1 MSVSQFSRMIR
12 FGFLALLLVF
22 ASGAAAQDPRV
33 DMEMSPAVQSAQ
45 DLLDGADRKVAQ
57 IQKQVADNA
66 DDDLRL
72 IDLKLEVEELS
83 RKMIEVGVSLRPRL
97 TEVKSR
103 IELLGDPPAQGQP
116 EEPAETQAERAR
128 LSQERSLINA
138 LTGRAETISIQANNL
153 GDEIT
158 ETRRELF
165 TGTLL
170 KRSEINGQLF
180 QEASDALRVERGN
193 LERIFESWLHF
204 VWSFKFQQLM
214 VASFLSSVI
223 ALLVVLFSFRFFGRF
238 IERDNTVAE
247 PDYLERLAVAFWSVA
262 IPNVALTLIFGAT
275 LLLFTN
281 FAVLRTEVSRM
292 IAGLCA
298 ALILVTFVSRVAKA
312 ILAPHKPQWRLIG
325 FSNKGAKRVYYL
337 IVLMVVVNAFDFT
350 LGNISETLGSP
361 VVLTVA
367 RSFFATIVVGLI
379 LTVTAR
385 VRPMVSQSGNP
396 ADPSRSWPRALKFL
410 LVISG
415 IGMVGLSLT
424 GYVGL
429 SKFVSEQIL
438 LTGAIVAMMYIG
450 FLSAQATMEQGVF
463 AETTVGRWLNG
474 RFDSSMASMDRFGLF
489 FGLLIHCLVIAFGVP
504 LILLQWGFQ
513 VQDIELWVYRAFT
526 DIRIGGISISLTGIL
541 VGILLFLIGL
551 FGTRKFERW
560 LDSHVLARSR
570 MDPGV
575 RNSITTGVGY
585 LGVAFAGLIGIL
597 AAGINLSSL
606 AIVAGALSL
615 GIGFGLQNIVSNFVS
630 GLILL
635 AERPFKVGDWVETG
649 TTQGFVKRI
658 SVRAT
663 EIETFQRQSIIVPN
677 SELINGVVGNWNHRN
692 SVGRADIEVGVSYSA
707 DPEKVLRILEE
718 IALAHEMVLRNPAP
732 AVHFVNFGA
741 SSLDFVLKVFLADVL
756 NGMGVKNDL
765 RVSIYKRF
773 KEEGIEIPFPQT
785 DVNFFVKDAPS
796 ELLRKFAADAETVE
810 MEEKP
815 ARTKRKRARKDAPD
829 GDPSEI

>member
-22 ASGAAAQDPRV
+22 TGVAAAQDPRV
-33 DMEMSPAVQSAQ
+33 DMEMSPAVQSAE
-45 DLLDGADRKVAQ
+45 DLLDGADRKVAE
-57 IQKQVADNA
+57 IQKQIDENGDN
-66 DDDLRL
+66 DMRL
-72 IDLKLEVEELS
+72 TDLKLELEDLA
-83 RKMIEVGVSLRPRL
+83 RQMIDVGVSLRPRL

-103 IELLGDPPAQGQP
+103 IDLLGSPPGEGEP
-116 EEPAETQAERAR
+116 EEPPATQAERAR
-128 LSQERSLINA
+128 LSQERSLINT
-138 LTGRAETISIQANNL
+138 LTGRAENISIRANQL
-153 GDEIT
+153 GDTIT
-158 ETRRELF
+158 ETRRRLF

-170 KRSEINGQLF
+170 KRTEINGQLF
-180 QEASDALRVERGN
+180 EEAATALWVESAN
-193 LERIFESWLHF
+193 FERIFESWLHF
-204 VWSFKFQQLM
+204 VWSFKFQPLM
-214 VASFLSSVI
+214 AASFLSSMI
-223 ALLVVLFSFRFFGRF
+223 ALFVILLGFRFFGRF
-238 IERDNTVAE
+238 IERDDTITD
-247 PDYLERLAVAFWSVA
+247 PGYLERLTVAFWSVI
-262 IPNVALTLIFGAT
+262 IPTAALTLIFGAT
-275 LLLFTN
+275 LLLFAN
-281 FAVLRTEVSRM
+281 FAVLRTDITRM

-312 ILAPHKPQWRLIG
+312 VLGPSKPQWRLIG
-325 FSNKGAKRVYYL
+325 FSNKGARRVYYL
-337 IVLMVVVNAFDFT
+337 IVLMVVVNAIDFT

-361 VVLTVA
+361 VVLTVTK
-367 RSFFATIVVGLI
+367 SFFATITIGLI
-379 LTVTAR
+379 LTATAR
-385 VRPMVSQSGNP
+385 VRPMVSQSGDP

-415 IGMVGLSLT
+415 IGMVVLSLT

-450 FLSAQATMEQGVF
+450 FLSAQATMEQGAF
-463 AETTVGRWLNG
+463 AETSMGRWAQS
-474 RFDSSMASMDRFGLF
+474 RFNPSPGSMDRLGLVVGLAIHLLVFAFGL
-489 FGLLIHCLVIAFGVP
+489 P

-513 VQDIELWVYRAFT
+513 IADIQLWVFRAFT

-541 VGILLFLIGL
+541 VGLLLFLVGL

-560 LDSHVLARSR
+560 LDRHVLARSR

-575 RNSITTGVGY
+575 RNSISTGVGY
-585 LGVAFAGLIGIL
+585 LGVAVAALIGIL

-606 AIVAGALSL
+606 ALVAGALSL

-635 AERPFKVGDWVETG
+635 AERPFKAGDWVETG

-692 SVGRADIEVGVSYSA
+692 SVGRADIEVGVSYDS

-718 IALAHEMVLRNPAP
+718 IALAHEMVLRNPP
-732 AVHFVNFGA
+732 PMVHFVNFGA

-756 NGMGVKNDL
+756 EGMGVKNDL
-765 RVSIYKRF
+765 RVAIHKRF
-773 KEEGIEIPFPQT
+773 KEEGIEIPFPQS
-785 DVNFFVKDAPS
+785 DVNFLFKGKPPEAFQR
-796 ELLRKFAADAETVE
+796 LADAETAKAKT
-810 MEEKP
+810 KP
-815 ARTKRKRARKDAPD
+815 APRKRRTVRKDAPD
-829 GDPSEI
+829 GDPSEM